1 MLDKFEE
8 LDNFVIRKFKLAFG
22 NRILKQIETF
32 VPTYVACG
40 GNETEAFDFIFT
52 NKILK
57 KFESL
62 NIAFLKDELKE
73 LSAYLDKQ
81 YGKGK
86 FVKAQAYIESMI
98 KNN

>member
-1 MLDKFEE
+1 M
-8 LDNFVIRKFKLAFG
+8 
-22 NRILKQIETF
+22 KQLEAF

-40 GNETEAFDFIFT
+40 GSEVDAFDFIFT

-62 NIAFLKDELKE
+62 NIAFLKDELE
-73 LSAYLDKQ
+73 DLHNYLDKLF
-81 YGKGK
+81 GKGK
-86 FVKAQAYIESMI
+86 FPKAQAFIKTLL